1 MVKSWCRRQIDGF
14 DGATGMLFGKVGAE
28 YEIYKLIKAH
38 FDTDEWRAEAKK
50 KGNKITNI
58 AVRWVPSTDIV
69 RPDNCPPVAP
79 ILAHRS
85 LDGPQ
90 KGKWR
95 GLRALYSF
103 KFGGER
109 VETRVLPCWCA
120 ACVHNAHAGPGADAA
135 DLYACRYGRGALLWE
150 MARAAGSGAAAAGGG
165 GSGSGSES
173 DGTGWVG
180 SEDEE
185 DEPALAPA
193 PERDGSNY
201 VASCCGCLLKRA
213 VATPWRPG
221 DEDFYCGYLQGCK
234 CGEPSMEAV

>member
-1 MVKSWCRRQIDGF
+1 MIQ
-14 DGATGMLFGKVGAE
+14 
-28 YEIYKLIKAH
+28 
-38 FDTDEWRAEAKK
+38 
-50 KGNKITNI
+50 
-58 AVRWVPSTDIV
+58 
-69 RPDNCPPVAP
+69 
-79 ILAHRS
+79 AHRS
-85 LDGPQ
+85 WGGPQ

-109 VETRVLPCWCA
+109 VETRTLSCWCA
-120 ACVHNAHAGPGADAA
+120 ACVHNTRAGPGADAD
-135 DLYACRYGRGALLWE
+135 DLYPCRFGHGLPWE
-150 MARAAGSGAAAAGGG
+150 MARHSVPGSGAAAAGGG

-173 DGTGWVG
+173 DGSGWVG
-180 SEDEE
+180 SEGEE

-201 VASCCGCLLKRA
+201 VATCCGCLLKRA
-213 VATPWRPG
+213 VATPWPH